1 MRARS
6 RCYHVALVILA
17 VAGLSAQAGPGSR
30 GVRLEADHFEVVSV
44 KPTQPGSRGG
54 PGPFVNTEPGRL
66 AARGTLGFF
75 IEYAYGINGSY
86 LEGGPDWI
94 RSDRFDID
102 ARQPSNAQSFATMT
116 VMMRT
121 ALADR
126 FRLGVHRETR
136 QVPVLLLTVARGGP
150 KLTRSALTDEPETRG
165 RPGELIATKISMA
178 GLASQ
183 LSRSLGRVVQ
193 DRTRLDGFYN
203 ITLRATND
211 VVQGPDRLGRTPVD
225 PDAPSLGTALEEQL
239 GLKLESGRGPVEFLI
254 IDRAERPGAD

>member
-6 RCYHVALVILA
+6 RGCHVALVLLA
-17 VAGLSAQAGPGSR
+17 VAGLGAQAGPG
-30 GVRLEADHFEVVSV
+30 FEVVSV

-54 PGPFVNTEPGRL
+54 PGPFVNTETGRL
-66 AARGTLGFF
+66 SARGTLAFF
-75 IEYAYGINGSY
+75 IEYAYAVNGSY
-86 LEGGPDWI
+86 VEGGPGWI

-102 ARQPSNAQSFATMT
+102 ARQPANAQSFATMT
-116 VMMRT
+116 AMMRT

-136 QVPVLLLTVARGGP
+136 QVPVLLLTVARRGP
-150 KLTRSALTDEPETRG
+150 KLTRSASADEPETRG

-183 LSRSLGRVVQ
+183 LSRSVGRMVQ
-193 DRTRLDGFYN
+193 DRTGLNGFYN

-211 VVQGPDRLGRTPVD
+211 VQGPDRLGRTPID
-225 PDAPSLGTALEEQL
+225 PDAPSIGTALEEQL
-239 GLKLESGRGPVEFLI
+239 GLKLESGRGPVEFLV
-254 IDRAERPGAD
+254 IDRAEHPTAD

>member
-6 RCYHVALVILA
+6 RCCHVALVFLA
-17 VAGLSAQAGPGSR
+17 VAGLRAQPGPSF
-30 GVRLEADHFEVVSV
+30 DVVSV

-66 AARGTLGFF
+66 VARGTLAFY

-94 RSDRFDID
+94 RSDRFDIE
-102 ARQPSNAQSFATMT
+102 ARQPSNAQSFGTMT
-116 VMMRT
+116 TMMQT

-126 FRLGVHRETR
+126 FMLSVHRETR
-136 QVPVLLLTVARGGP
+136 QVPVLLLTVAKGGP

-165 RPGELIATKISMA
+165 RPGELIATRISMA

-183 LSRSLGRVVQ
+183 LSRSVGRMVQ
-193 DRTRLDGFYN
+193 DRTGLAGFYN
-203 ITLRATND
+203 LTLRATND
-211 VVQGPDRLGRTPVD
+211 VQGSDRLGRTPVD
-225 PDAPSLGTALEEQL
+225 PEAPSIGTALEEQL
-239 GLKLESGRGPVEFLI
+239 GLTLESGRGPVDFLVV
-254 IDRAERPGAD
+254 DRAARPVAD